1 MSLACGA
8 DSKLLIYAPP
18 ARRPLVGR
26 LLEVT
31 LGDPFSNLALEEVLF
46 TGLRIPILRVWSNQK
61 SVIIGR
67 AQLAKFETDLEYCR
81 RRSIPVV
88 RRFTAG
94 GAVYNG
100 PGNLNWSFFVPRVS
114 YGTGAGLGDAN
125 RVFALFAALVV
136 RALRACH
143 VDCEFK
149 SPNSIVG
156 RHGKISGMA
165 AYISKAGVICHG
177 TLLIDADLAEVE
189 TLTRPSDEELAR
201 RYPRSTFAPVSNC
214 GVETRDFVSKLA
226 EGSGYD
232 LEKDRLTAAE
242 SESTL
247 RLVASRYADDE
258 WNLGDPFSR

>member
-1 MSLACGA
+1 M
-8 DSKLLIYAPP
+8 
-18 ARRPLVGR
+18 VGR

-46 TGLRIPILRVWSNQK
+46 TGLRVPTLRVWNNQR

-81 RRSIPVV
+81 GSSIPVV

-100 PGNLNWSFFVPRVS
+100 PGNLNWSFFVPS
-114 YGTGAGLGDAN
+114 EAGETGAGLGDAN
-125 RVFALFAALVV
+125 RVFAFFATLVV

-143 VDCEFK
+143 VECEFK
-149 SPNSIVG
+149 APNGIIDW
-156 RHGKISGMA
+156 HGKISGMA
-165 AYISKAGVICHG
+165 AYISKRGVLCHG
-177 TLLIDADLAEVE
+177 TLLINADLEEVE
-189 TLTRPSDEELAR
+189 ALTRPNDEELVR
-201 RYPRSTFAPVSNC
+201 RYPRSRFTSVSNC

-226 EGSGYD
+226 EGSGYG
-232 LEKDRLTAAE
+232 LEKDRLTTAE

-247 RLVASRYADDE
+247 RLVASKYAHNR
-258 WNLGDPFSR
+258 WNLGDPFPLDDF